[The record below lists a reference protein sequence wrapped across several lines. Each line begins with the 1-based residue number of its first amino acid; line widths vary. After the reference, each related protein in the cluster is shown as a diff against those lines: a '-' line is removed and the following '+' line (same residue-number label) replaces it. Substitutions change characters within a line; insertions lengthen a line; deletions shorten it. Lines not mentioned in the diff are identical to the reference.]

1 MKKLPERPI
10 WHREVKFGSFMLRKL
25 SWYGLLKACFRMTL
39 FIFIKREDQSCD
51 RSHDSFHHVI
61 QNPPFG
67 NFDLWKI
74 SIFWNFYHNFMV
86 LKMKKNSLEIRILI
100 LSIFHHF
107 DVKWGGRKNA
117 SGKYEIW
124 LWLRISPNAHRSMFN
139 SHIRFQTGF
148 LSDFSEL
155 SVMFAENVSSGR
167 TPAAIKLNSE
177 IEFSGIK

>member
-1 MKKLPERPI
+1 MTHHMIHFIMWSKIL
-10 WHREVKFGSFMLRKL
+10 H
-25 SWYGLLKACFRMTL
+25 LK
-39 FIFIKREDQSCD
+39 
-51 RSHDSFHHVI
+51 
-61 QNPPFG
+61 NY
-67 NFDLWKI
+67 DLWKI

-86 LKMKKNSLEIRILI
+86 LKMKNSLEIRILI

-148 LSDFSEL
+148 LSDFSEHFE
-155 SVMFAENVSSGR
+155 MFAENVRVQVKINEYGW
-167 TPAAIKLNSE
+167 TPTGKNISQ
-177 IEFSGIK
+177 IEFFNIL

>member
-1 MKKLPERPI
+1 M
-10 WHREVKFGSFMLRKL
+10 
-25 SWYGLLKACFRMTL
+25 
-39 FIFIKREDQSCD
+39 
-51 RSHDSFHHVI
+51 
-61 QNPPFG
+61 
-67 NFDLWKI
+67 
-74 SIFWNFYHNFMV
+74 
-86 LKMKKNSLEIRILI
+86 LKMKNSLEIRILI

-167 TPAAIKLNSE
+167 TAAAIKNSE
-177 IEFSGIK
+177 IEFSRIR